1 MPERSRMYFFIL
13 ETTTRI
19 SSSTPLM
26 SSMLGAAPVAAED
39 DATELPLLVST
50 KRRTGAPAAD
60 GDWDGDGEPELAG
73 GALAEAAG
81 ALPGALG
88 EEPPGRTI
96 GADEAD
102 EADDD
107 GEEDDEDGEK
117 CPPPG
122 ELVEDEPGRTIG
134 ADDGLEE
141 EAGAAGLALAASLAC
156 SSCQAC
162 LLGLRASTAQASRWR
177 ASATWLSQQETEQKT
192 RRVRLRLQVE
202 TLQTQ
207 WIVENPSSLRHA
219 LHFSQNSLMGLPG

>member
-19 SSSTPLM
+19 SSSTPLA
-26 SSMLGAAPVAAED
+26 SSMLGAAAPGAAEE
-39 DATELPLLVST
+39 DATALPPLVST
-50 KRRTGAPAAD
+50 KRRTGAPAAGD
-60 GDWDGDGEPELAG
+60 GGGDGALGEPELEGGALDDAG
-73 GALAEAAG
+73 GAAAG
-81 ALPGALG
+81 GAPDELS

-96 GADEAD
+96 DA
-102 EADDD
+102 
-107 GEEDDEDGEK
+107 EDDAEGEK

-122 ELVEDEPGRTIG
+122 ELVEDAAGRTIG
-134 ADDGLEE
+134 PGDGGLEE
-141 EAGAAGLALAASLAC
+141 AAGADGLALAASLAC

-162 LLGLRASTAQASRWR
+162 LVGLRASTAQASRWR

-219 LHFSQNSLMGLPG
+219 LHFSQNSLMRLPG

>member
-19 SSSTPLM
+19 SSSTPLA
-26 SSMLGAAPVAAED
+26 SSMLGAAAPVAAEAD
-39 DATELPLLVST
+39 ETELLPLVST

-60 GDWDGDGEPELAG
+60 GAGLDG
-73 GALAEAAG
+73 GALGALELEDGALDEAAAAPDELG
-81 ALPGALG
+81 APPPGRTVGAAEDAADDEEG
-88 EEPPGRTI
+88 EKWPPPGEPLEDAAGRTI
-96 GADEAD
+96 GADE
-102 EADDD
+102 
-107 GEEDDEDGEK
+107 
-117 CPPPG
+117 
-122 ELVEDEPGRTIG
+122 
-134 ADDGLEE
+134 DGLEE
-141 EAGAAGLALAASLAC
+141 GAGADGLALAASLAC

-207 WIVENPSSLRHA
+207 WTVENPSSLRHA
-219 LHFSQNSLMGLPG
+219 LHFSQNSLMRLPG